1 MSHPALD
8 QFRAQIDERQPLCI
22 RGGGSKEFYGGAPAG
37 RILDTRPYAG
47 IVHYDPTELV
57 ITARC
62 GTPLRELEETLAEHN
77 QHLAFDPPHFGEA
90 TVGGMVAAGL
100 SGPTRASLGSLR
112 DHILGVRLMNGEGA
126 ALRFGGEVMKN
137 VAGFDISRLMA
148 GSLGTLGLILEV
160 SFKVLPLP
168 LSEASVRFEMT
179 QDRAL
184 HAMNLWAGQPW
195 PLAASAWEEGWL
207 TVRLTGAAAAVAS
220 AQSRLGGER
229 LDPASA
235 REFWLGLREHM
246 SSFFAGDEPLWR
258 LSVPSVAPPI
268 ALSGRQLIEWGGSQ
282 RWLRSEDGIT
292 EIRDKVAAA
301 GGHATLFRGSQTRRD
316 VFTPLSPGLWELHQR
331 LKQGFDPGGIFNPGR
346 LYPEL

>member
-1 MSHPALD
+1 MGHAALD
-8 QFRAQIDERQPLCI
+8 QFRAQIRERQPLCM
-22 RGGGSKEFYGGAPAG
+22 RGGGSKDFYGGVPVG
-37 RILDTRPYAG
+37 HILDTRPYAG

-62 GTPLRELEETLAEHN
+62 GTPLTELKNTLAEHK
-77 QHLAFDPPHFGEA
+77 QHLAFDPPHFGAA

-112 DHILGVRLMNGEGA
+112 DHILGVRMMNGEGA
-126 ALRFGGEVMKN
+126 LLRFGGEVMKN

-168 LSEASVRFEMT
+168 LSETSLRFEMT
-179 QDRAL
+179 QEQAL
-184 HAMNLWAGQPW
+184 RTLNLWAGQPW
-195 PLAASAWEEGWL
+195 PLTASAWEEGWL

-220 AQSRLGGER
+220 AQSQLGGER

-258 LSVPSVAPPI
+258 LSIPSTAQPI
-268 ALSGRQLIEWGGSQ
+268 ALPGRQLIEWGGSQ
-282 RWLRSEDGIT
+282 RWLRSEAGIAD
-292 EIRDKVAAA
+292 IRDRAAA
-301 GGHATLFRGSQTRRD
+301 TGGHATLFRGSQTRRD
-316 VFTPLSPGLWELHQR
+316 VFTPLSPGLRELHQR